1 MSIPDLSENHSL
13 IGNVKIEM
21 TKGVTTK
28 HILEKKDK
36 FGEIELQ
43 EMCFYLE
50 NKFQVPVVYDDIS
63 HNPFDNENTFQQ
75 TLGSSE
81 PVPAPSDPKVCAI
94 FA

>member
-1 MSIPDLSENHSL
+1 MQVGFNTIYPLTLYKLVFIPDCCKNNYL

-50 NKFQVPVVYDDIS
+50 NKFQVPMMM
-63 HNPFDNENTFQQ
+63 FMMT
-75 TLGSSE
+75 
-81 PVPAPSDPKVCAI
+81 
-94 FA
+94 

>member
-1 MSIPDLSENHSL
+1 MYTLACIPDRCKNNSL

-50 NKFQVPVVYDDIS
+50 NKFQVPMMM
-63 HNPFDNENTFQQ
+63 FMMT
-75 TLGSSE
+75 
-81 PVPAPSDPKVCAI
+81 
-94 FA
+94 